1 MALTQS
7 TARKNAT
14 LDATLDLL
22 NNGKF
27 RIYDGTRPAGPDT
40 AVGSQVLLAE
50 LTFGATAFAAA
61 SSGSKTANAITADTT
76 ADATGTATWFRLLT
90 SGDTAVIDGSVG
102 TSGTDLVLNVASIV
116 AGVEVAVTSLVIS
129 QS

>member
-22 NNGKF
+22 NSGKL

-40 AVGSQVLLAE
+40 AITSQVLLAE

-61 SSGSKTANAITADTT
+61 SSGSKTANAITADSA
-76 ADATGTATWFRLLT
+76 ADATGTATWFRLVIP
-90 SGDTAVIDGSVG
+90 GDTAIIDGSVG
-102 TSGTDLVLNVASIV
+102 TSGTDLVLNVTSIV
-116 AGVEVAVTSLVIS
+116 AGVEVAVISFVVS